1 MIKYINRIDEAIGYH
16 EALPSRIRQYLND
29 RGIPDETINSFLLGW
44 NGWRITIPI
53 YDRDGKVVF
62 FKLAKDPQDTGPGAK
77 MLAPLGGGVEM
88 YGWEQLVRRPSRIV
102 VCEGEF
108 DRLVLE
114 ARGFAAVTST
124 GGAATFRPQWAEELR
139 SIEQVYVCFDRD
151 HAGRNGATVVALMV
165 PNAKVVELPED
176 VGEGGD
182 VTDFFVRLGRSAEEF
197 AQLLETAKP
206 ASSVP
211 QGSRLDRSPRMQ
223 STDALLNKRI
233 ERIKRALP
241 IEKVIEEYLTLRA
254 SGESTLVGL
263 CPFHKDRTPSLTVY
277 PATGTFHCF
286 GCRATGDV
294 ISFVRAIEHLGFAQ
308 TLDALDQM
316 ASNNES
322 QPPQDSSEDKAA

>member
-1 MIKYINRIDEAIGYH
+1 MTKHINRLDEAIRYH
-16 EALPSRIRQYLND
+16 EALPSRIRQYLKG
-29 RGIPDETINSFLLGW
+29 RGIPDDTINSFLLGW

-53 YDRDGKVVF
+53 YNRDGEVVF
-62 FKLAKDPQDTGPGAK
+62 FKLAKDPQDTGPGTK
-77 MLAPLGGGVEM
+77 MLAPLGGRVEL
-88 YGWEQLVRRPSRIV
+88 YGWEQLVQRPSRIV

-124 GGAATFRPQWAEELR
+124 AGAATFRPQWAEKLG
-139 SIEQVYVCFDRD
+139 SIDEVYVCFDRD
-151 HAGRNGATVVALMV
+151 RAGRNGAAVVALMV
-165 PNAKVVELPED
+165 PNAKVVELPEE

-182 VTDFFVRLGRSAEEF
+182 VTDFFVRLGHSEEEF
-197 AQLLETAKP
+197 AQLLEAAKP
-206 ASSVP
+206 ASPVSQETRP
-211 QGSRLDRSPRMQ
+211 DRPHRMQ

-241 IEKVIEEYLTLRA
+241 IEKVIEEYLTLRV
-254 SGESTLVGL
+254 SGESTLVGR
-263 CPFHKDRTPSLTVY
+263 CPFHEDSRPSLTVY

-316 ASNNES
+316 AYHNES
-322 QPPQDSSEDKAA
+322 QPQQDSSEDKAA

>member
-1 MIKYINRIDEAIGYH
+1 MNKHINRLDEAIRYH
-16 EALPSRIRQYLND
+16 ESLPSRIRQYLKG
-29 RGIPDETINSFLLGW
+29 RGIPDDTINSFLIGW

-62 FKLAKDPQDTGPGAK
+62 FKMAKDPEDTGPGPK
-77 MLAPLGGGVEM
+77 MFAPLGGAVEL
-88 YGWEQLVRRPSRIV
+88 YGWEQLVQRPSRIV

-139 SIEQVYVCFDRD
+139 SIDEVYVCFDRD
-151 HAGRNGATVVALMV
+151 QAGRNGAAVVGLMV
-165 PNAKVVELPED
+165 PNAKVVELPDE

-182 VTDFFVRLGRSAEEF
+182 VTDFFVRLGRSSEEF
-197 AQLLETAKP
+197 TQLLETGTP
-206 ASSVP
+206 ASAVP
-211 QGSRLDRSPRMQ
+211 QETRPDRPPQMQ
-223 STDALLNKRI
+223 STDALLNRRI
-233 ERIKRALP
+233 ERITRALP

-263 CPFHKDRTPSLTVY
+263 CPFHEDRTPSLTVY

-316 ASNNES
+316 ASHNES
-322 QPPQDSSEDKAA
+322 KPQQDTSEDKAA